1 MLTHHKKNIC
11 VEMSIIDDKSKL
23 VTWRNLG
30 SCSHNIAAEASK
42 PIFSATDVIWLK
54 KNLTISANGIFM
66 FRSIVNQKVIEI

>member
-42 PIFSATDVIWLK
+42 PNFSATDVIWLK
-54 KNLTISANGIFM
+54 KKTLHFQPMEFSCLG
-66 FRSIVNQKVIEI
+66 Q

>member
-23 VTWRNLG
+23 VTWRNLD

-54 KNLTISANGIFM
+54 KKPYTFSQWNFH
-66 FRSIVNQKVIEI
+66 V